1 MQGINGLLILFY
13 EIISIIIRGETQNQ
27 LATRNAHG
35 RQKNVRILAKGRE
48 IDY

>member
-1 MQGINGLLILFY
+1 MQGINGLIITLY
-13 EIISIIIRGETQNQ
+13 EILSIKTRGETQNQ
-27 LATRNAHG
+27 LVSRNEHG